1 MSGRLW
7 RIPVL
12 LLALFAAGCSLLPKS
27 EPVTLHRY
35 RLELPAAEPGTP
47 RGAGPRLL
55 LVSNALPA
63 ELATPRML
71 YQQRDHEVAY
81 YARSRWVNE
90 PARMLGDALVEILMA
105 TDAFGDVAL
114 PGAGVTP
121 DLRVELELLDFQQ
134 DFRQRPSHFRVR
146 LRVRLTDT
154 RSGALLGVRLFEADV
169 EAPSDDPYGGVQA
182 ASQATGEV
190 LSEVAGFIR
199 NAAEHWA
206 AR

>member
-1 MSGRLW
+1 MNGRLW

-12 LLALFAAGCSLLPKS
+12 LLVLSAAGCSLLPKS

-35 RLELPAAEPGTP
+35 RLELPAAEVMAH
-47 RGAGPRLL
+47 RGNGPRLL

-81 YARSRWVNE
+81 FARSRWVNE
-90 PARMLGDALVEILMA
+90 PARMLGDALVERLAA
-105 TDAFGDVAL
+105 TGAFGDVAL
-114 PGAGVTP
+114 PGSGVLP
-121 DLRVELELLDFQQ
+121 DLRAELELLRFQQ
-134 DFRQRPSHFRVR
+134 DFRQRPSRFRVR

-154 RSGALLGVRLFEADV
+154 RTGALLGVRLFEAEV
-169 EAPSDDPYGGVQA
+169 EAPSDDPYGGVRAANQA
-182 ASQATGEV
+182 V
-190 LSEVAGFIR
+190 SEVVPEVVRFIR
-199 NAAEHWA
+199 NAAERWA

>member
-1 MSGRLW
+1 MSGQLG

-35 RLELPAAEPGTP
+35 RLELPAAEAMAHG
-47 RGAGPRLL
+47 GEGPRLL

-81 YARSRWVNE
+81 FARSRWVNE
-90 PARMLGDALVEILMA
+90 PARMLGDALVERLVA
-105 TDAFGDVAL
+105 TGAFGDVAL
-114 PGAGVTP
+114 PGSGVSP
-121 DLRVELELLDFQQ
+121 DLRVELELLGFQQ

-154 RSGALLGVRLFEADV
+154 RSGALLGVRLFESDAQ
-169 EAPSDDPYGGVQA
+169 APSDDPYGGVQA
-182 ASQATGEV
+182 ANQAVSEV
-190 LSEVAGFIR
+190 LPEVAGFIR
-199 NAAEHWA
+199 SAAERWA